1 MMHYYYILNKP
12 CNMVSQFK
20 SSHEVPL
27 LGNLH
32 FNFPEGTHAI
42 GRLYQHSEGL
52 LLLTTNKKVTRLL
65 FQGESPHF
73 REYHVLV
80 NSRVNQDQLNQLSQG
95 VQIRTGNEM
104 FYTTRPCKVSL
115 VDPPAIQFNSDY
127 NPSERVPH
135 TWISISLTEGK
146 YYQVR
151 KMLTAVG
158 LKCKRLVR
166 IRIEN
171 LQLGNLA
178 PGCIKELTAEEFFT
192 GLKIS
197 NY

>member
-1 MMHYYYILNKP
+1 MKHHYYILNKP

-20 SSHEVPL
+20 SSHAVPL

-42 GRLYQHSEGL
+42 GRLDQHSEGL

-65 FQGESPHF
+65 FQGATPHL

-80 NSRVNQDQLNQLSQG
+80 NSRVSQNQLDLLSNG
-95 VQIRTGNEM
+95 VPIRTGNEV
-104 FYTTRPCKVSL
+104 FYTTRPCMVSL
-115 VDPPAIQFNSDY
+115 VDPPIIQFNSDY
-127 NPSERVPH
+127 IPSERVPH
-135 TWISISLTEGK
+135 NWISIGLTEGK
-146 YYQVR
+146 FHQVR
-151 KMLTAVG
+151 KMLGSVG

-166 IRIEN
+166 VRIEN
-171 LQLGNLA
+171 LQLGNLE
-178 PGCIKELTAEEFFT
+178 PGCIQELTEKEFFT

-197 NY
+197 DY